1 MTEPAGY
8 TPQPLGER
16 ARRLAREQGAVT
28 VARRLGR
35 WGVEALFG
43 LPWTVAG
50 SRGEFELG
58 GRRYPYLFDR
68 YKRTWLTER
77 AVEVPVIGAL
87 VDRHGDGRVLEV
99 GHVLGHYRDGH
110 HIVVDKYERAPGVLN
125 RDALELADLGRFDLI
140 VAISTLE
147 HVGWDEL
154 PHDPSKA
161 TRAVQ
166 ALRAMLAPGGRLEL
180 TVPAGYNPSFDAA
193 LRECDS
199 STPARCGGREPAPV
213 GARSRP
219 TRHGQL
225 RMTSCSTGLGGCCSS
240 RSGVT
245 TACGARRLATRRST
259 ARRRSRAARSRRPP
273 PSGRR
278 SACCE

>member
-147 HVGWDEL
+147 HVGWDEQ

-161 TRAVQ
+161 MRAVQ

-193 LRECDS
+193 LRGMRVEYS
-199 STPARCGGREPAPV
+199 GALRRTGTGASWREVTPDDAWSAPYDFLLYRAR
-213 GARSRP
+213 
-219 TRHGQL
+219 
-225 RMTSCSTGLGGCCSS
+225 GLLFVSIRG
-240 RSGVT
+240 
-245 TACGARRLATRRST
+245 
-259 ARRRSRAARSRRPP
+259 
-273 PSGRR
+273 
-278 SACCE
+278 